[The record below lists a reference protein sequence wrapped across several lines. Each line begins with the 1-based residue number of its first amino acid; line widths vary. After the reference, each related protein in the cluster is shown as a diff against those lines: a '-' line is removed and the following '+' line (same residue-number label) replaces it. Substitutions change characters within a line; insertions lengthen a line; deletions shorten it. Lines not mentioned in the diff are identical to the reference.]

1 MTRETIKFL
10 WDIINDGS
18 LQDIELQLIQN
29 LLKIS
34 DSSAIDPKD
43 IFNKYEGQTALE
55 PEYKVLLD
63 YRIKKIAFDDF
74 RTFPHHE
81 GKSYGLDFCNSKGEV
96 NSLLLIG
103 GNGTGKSSVFSALE
117 KAYTGFSSQAE
128 ERQVN
133 QDIYTSYGLKKKT
146 TAEINQAVRVTL
158 VDECGHN
165 DYTNLTTSASFC
177 STYDI
182 QQIEQGGED
191 MTDYI
196 LRQLGYSEILDIEKM
211 LAYVK
216 STLQLERS
224 SIDKSALLEDT
235 VSSDLYLLVI
245 SEYLRIVYKDNPIS
259 IEGEEKFI
267 NRENIKNLLN
277 HPDDTFF
284 NDLLFSNYW
293 KSLLD
298 LYTKKNL
305 SMQGSSGLPSIGPD
319 QTLQLEIDKQEMAL
333 SWLFTT
339 FFSAYNNY
347 KKLSDADKVLTDL
360 YFCYY
365 EAKRKEDTLIMTIGA
380 AEERRAELEN
390 RDKAITSLQERIIS
404 KKESIVNDF
413 SFYARSFIER
423 ILTKFA
429 EADEVFKIKAK
440 NGLKVNIHV
449 SQEGTQPFRARPHEY
464 LNSFRFVLFCVTLKV
479 ALSLW
484 QMKSKKVVTPIVIDD
499 VFDVSDFENSLKL
512 EEFFYWLICS
522 YKETALSCK
531 IKIPMQLI
539 LLTHDELM
547 KTSFE
552 RAIQKARFMEALDN
566 NEKKKITSQVI
577 YGRLVKYQY
586 AEQID
591 HKKMNDGKLSGQT
604 DILNLYYVI

>member
-10 WDIINDGS
+10 WDIIKNGS

-34 DSSAIDPKD
+34 DLSAIDPKD
-43 IFNKYEGQTALE
+43 IFNKNEGQIAPE
-55 PEYKVLLD
+55 PEYKLLLD

-81 GKSYGLDFCNSKGEV
+81 GESYGLDFCNSKGEV

-117 KAYTGFSSQAE
+117 KAYTGISSQAE
-128 ERQVN
+128 ERQVD

-146 TAEINQAVRVTL
+146 TAEIKQAVRVSL
-158 VDECGHN
+158 MDERGLN

-182 QQIEQGGED
+182 QQIEQAGED

-196 LRQLGYSEILDIEKM
+196 LRQLGYSEILDIEKK

-216 STLQLERS
+216 SALQLERDS
-224 SIDKSALLEDT
+224 LDKSASFDDT
-235 VSSDLYLLVI
+235 VSSDLYMNVI
-245 SEYLRIVYKDNPIS
+245 SEYLEIVYKDDSIS
-259 IEGEEKFI
+259 VEGEEKFV
-267 NRENIKNLLN
+267 NRENIKDQLN
-277 HPDDTFF
+277 HPDDTIF
-284 NDLLFSNYW
+284 NNLLFSNYW
-293 KSLLD
+293 KSLSD
-298 LYTKKNL
+298 LYTKKNQ
-305 SMQGSSGLPSIGPD
+305 SMQGSSGIPSIGPD
-319 QTLQLEIDKQEMAL
+319 KTLQLEIDKQEMAL

-347 KKLSDADKVLTDL
+347 IKLADANKVLTDL
-360 YFCYY
+360 YSRYY

-380 AEERRAELEN
+380 AEERRAELEK

-423 ILTKFA
+423 ILTKFS
-429 EADEVFKIKAK
+429 EADEVFKIRAK

-449 SQEGTQPFRARPHEY
+449 SQEGSQPFRARPHEY

-484 QMKSKKVVTPIVIDD
+484 QMKSKKIVTPIVIDD

-552 RAIQKARFMEALDN
+552 RAVQKARFMEALN
-566 NEKKKITSQVI
+566 TNEKKRVTSRI
-577 YGRLVKYQY
+577 ICGRLVKYQY
-586 AEQID
+586 AEQIKN
-591 HKKMNDGKLSGQT
+591 KKMNDGKLSGQT